1 MKFLSLISNIRFK
14 MISRKFKN
22 IFSLFFGLVIQK
34 FGRHIDKL
42 IGGHVDMQWKAAST
56 SQWLKQ
62 NPTPVGFEPTRGDP
76 IGLAGRR
83 LNRSAKVS
91 SLHEKMRHLLDMH
104 RLMMFTPR
112 IHTYS
117 NCIEI
122 IGPLCRKFVYN
133 IPYISKRLWLS
144 GCASDCKA
152 HVAGSSPGG

>member
-83 LNRSAKVS
+83 LSRSAKVS
-91 SLHEKMRHLLDMH
+91 
-104 RLMMFTPR
+104 
-112 IHTYS
+112 
-117 NCIEI
+117 
-122 IGPLCRKFVYN
+122 
-133 IPYISKRLWLS
+133 LS
-144 GCASDCKA
+144 RSQSHCAFEVHSA
-152 HVAGSSPGG
+152 PH